1 MTLRKNCACCCFLES
16 DGRRTVVAIITVWF
30 KFISTSCFF
39 FNLNLSMTSPPW
51 ELFKRRPSRK
61 WAKGADVT
69 FPRASCWK
77 WNCLSSSM
85 RWYVTLRQRQW
96 AVDGK
101 NIREG
106 RQRNVVQ
113 VFELRIIDDPGDLI
127 QRSRFLAQTQPL
139 EVDFSIKQ
147 SKAQYL
153 TNLYRIDGQGAR
165 RFANRQTITI
175 AIAALLRQKWLAVQ
189 IPWRHLL
196 SRNAFNNS
204 GDLVI

>member
-1 MTLRKNCACCCFLES
+1 
-16 DGRRTVVAIITVWF
+16 
-30 KFISTSCFF
+30 
-39 FNLNLSMTSPPW
+39 
-51 ELFKRRPSRK
+51 
-61 WAKGADVT
+61 
-69 FPRASCWK
+69 
-77 WNCLSSSM
+77 M
-85 RWYVTLRQRQW
+85 RCYVTLRQRQW

-175 AIAALLRQKWLAVQ
+175 AIAALLRQK
-189 IPWRHLL
+189 
-196 SRNAFNNS
+196 
-204 GDLVI
+204 